1 MLSALS
7 SNKATGIDKI
17 SCKIIKIAAPAITDS
32 LTYIFNQAITLSS
45 FPDDWQM
52 ARVIPLYKDG
62 HRNIPGN
69 YRPISILPT
78 ISKIMERILYNQLYD
93 YLTEFKLLS
102 NNQFGF
108 QKSHS
113 TATALL
119 DCTNEWYVN
128 IDKKMFNL
136 VVFIDLKF
144 DTVNHDILLKKL
156 EFYGITGQAHHLLK
170 SYLSIRRQV
179 SNRQFYFIT
188 FDKMWCTTRFYFG
201 AFTVLVVYQRL
212 TQVPQKY
219 KTSANPQMIR
229 NASNA
234 QPNILIEN
242 KQIQQVNKAKTLG
255 IIIDQH
261 LSWKPNTENICKK
274 ITSGISALRR
284 VKPFIAERDT
294 LTFIYNVIVRPYFDY
309 CSEVWDVFGEIQS
322 KRLQKLQNR
331 AARIISNMSN
341 DVDHSIALCA
351 LGWEPLDIMRKKAK
365 ARMMYKTL
373 NKTGPESL
381 TNLFCYKNEITDY
394 KLRNILSGL
403 CLPQP
408 RTNNM
413 KNSFMYDGAK
423 LWNSIP
429 NEIRES
435 QSLSSFQK
443 KIAAH
448 IF

>member
-1 MLSALS
+1 MLIMSTSLLSALS
-7 SNKATGIDKI
+7 SNKAAGIDKI

-45 FPDDWQM
+45 FPDDWKM
-52 ARVIPLYKDG
+52 ARVIPLYKNG

-108 QKSHS
+108 RKSHS

-136 VVFIDLKF
+136 VVFIDLKKAF

-156 EFYGITGQAHHLLK
+156 EFYGITGQAHDLLK
-170 SYLSIRRQV
+170 SYLSNRRQKCQID
-179 SNRQFYFIT
+179 NFISSEHLI
-188 FDKMWCTTRFYFG
+188 KCG
-201 AFTVLVVYQRL
+201 
-212 TQVPQKY
+212 VPQGSILGPLLFLLYINNLPECLKNTRPRLFADDTNITATSHTIADIETAANSDLENLKNWLIANKLSLNVA
-219 KTSANPQMIR
+219 KTEFMLIGSPQIIR

-294 LTFIYNVIVRPYFDY
+294 LTSIYNAIVRPYFDY

-322 KRLQKLQNR
+322 RRLQKLQNR
-331 AARIISNMSN
+331 AA
-341 DVDHSIALCA
+341 LQ
-351 LGWEPLDIMRKKAK
+351 L
-365 ARMMYKTL
+365 
-373 NKTGPESL
+373 
-381 TNLFCYKNEITDY
+381 
-394 KLRNILSGL
+394 
-403 CLPQP
+403 
-408 RTNNM
+408 
-413 KNSFMYDGAK
+413 
-423 LWNSIP
+423 
-429 NEIRES
+429 
-435 QSLSSFQK
+435 
-443 KIAAH
+443 
-448 IF
+448 